1 MLEARRNLKGLGV
14 LEEKRLLADGYEVEA
29 YFTTAFDL
37 ILSIYNISPGDAAVI
52 DIRES
57 LREFEMRFKA

>member
-37 ILSIYNISPGDAAVI
+37 ILSLYNLPPTHSAVV
-52 DIRES
+52 DLRDSLLPLELRIRN
-57 LREFEMRFKA
+57 